1 MSLGLPLY
9 KTEGLFQKNGIFLST
24 WDLTQHYGSQSMDRG
39 RRREEIRVRE
49 RCLALGVAT
58 VRSHR
63 HWRAMRKPEASENP
77 GELKVSMGRR

>member
-1 MSLGLPLY
+1 
-9 KTEGLFQKNGIFLST
+9 
-24 WDLTQHYGSQSMDRG
+24 MDRG

-49 RCLALGVAT
+49 HYLALGVAI
-58 VRSHR
+58 VRSHG